1 VLRAIVL
8 GIVQGITEFLPI
20 SSSAHLSIVPR
31 LLGYAAPTLAFE
43 VLLHFGTLAAVA
55 AYFARDLWAFLL
67 CLVAPGRLGPEET
80 RTRRRLLGLLALAS
94 VPAAVVGFLLQD
106 WADQQ
111 TARPLRASVWLVLTT
126 AIMIAAELYDRAR
139 RSRLAPTAAPG
150 ERKAAEATAPGGL
163 KGGAAA
169 EGEREGGRAAL
180 GEREGG
186 RAALGEREGGEVGVW
201 TTGGTRSGE
210 RLVSPSG
217 GSGGA
222 RAGSGVGGAEGVRGA
237 GRVEG
242 LDGAGRVGRAARR
255 GGRHASGASR
265 AGGAGGPGAAAA
277 PGSAERELDRLPLA
291 KATGIGLGQALA
303 LVPGTSRSG
312 ITISVGLFEG
322 VSRETAARFSFLLSI
337 PAILGAGILKLD
349 DLAGATE
356 TPAQL
361 VAGTLAAAI
370 SGFLAVSFLI
380 RLLRT
385 RTLWPFIWYRL
396 VAGGLFVL
404 LLSTVRS

>member
-31 LLGYAAPTLAFE
+31 LLGYPTPTLAFE

-55 AYFARDLWAFLL
+55 AYFARDLWAFALS
-67 CLVAPGRLGPEET
+67 LVAPGRLGPEEA

-94 VPAAVVGFLLQD
+94 VPAAAVGFLLQD
-106 WADQQ
+106 WADEQ

-126 AIMIAAELYDRAR
+126 AIMIAAELYDRSRTRRAR
-139 RSRLAPTAAPG
+139 AVEALPGAPAGTRVERFGSSPPAGPPPTDAEEELKRLPVT
-150 ERKAAEATAPGGL
+150 KAA
-163 KGGAAA
+163 
-169 EGEREGGRAAL
+169 
-180 GEREGG
+180 
-186 RAALGEREGGEVGVW
+186 
-201 TTGGTRSGE
+201 
-210 RLVSPSG
+210 
-217 GSGGA
+217 
-222 RAGSGVGGAEGVRGA
+222 
-237 GRVEG
+237 
-242 LDGAGRVGRAARR
+242 
-255 GGRHASGASR
+255 
-265 AGGAGGPGAAAA
+265 
-277 PGSAERELDRLPLA
+277 
-291 KATGIGLGQALA
+291 GIGLAQALA

-312 ITISVGLFEG
+312 VTISAGLFQG
-322 VSRETAARFSFLLSI
+322 VSRGTAARFSFLLSI

-349 DLAGATE
+349 DLSGATE
-356 TPAQL
+356 TPAEL
-361 VAGTLAAAI
+361 LAGTIAAAV

-404 LLSTVRS
+404 LLLTVRA

>member
-1 VLRAIVL
+1 VLRAIIL
-8 GIVQGITEFLPI
+8 GIVQGVTEFLPI

-126 AIMIAAELYDRAR
+126 VIMIAAELYDRAR
-139 RSRLAPTAAPG
+139 RSR
-150 ERKAAEATAPGGL
+150 GGP
-163 KGGAAA
+163 
-169 EGEREGGRAAL
+169 
-180 GEREGG
+180 
-186 RAALGEREGGEVGVW
+186 EGGEAAPAGVW
-201 TTGGTRSGE
+201 TAGDARSGG
-210 RLVSPSG
+210 RLGSPSG
-217 GSGGA
+217 GPGG
-222 RAGSGVGGAEGVRGA
+222 AGSGSGVRGEGGAGDVRGA
-237 GRVEG
+237 GRMH
-242 LDGAGRVGRAARR
+242 
-255 GGRHASGASR
+255 GG
-265 AGGAGGPGAAAA
+265 GGPV
-277 PGSAERELDRLPLA
+277 SAERELDRLPVA

-322 VSRETAARFSFLLSI
+322 VSREAAARFSFLLSI

-349 DLAGATE
+349 DLTGATE

-361 VAGTLAAAI
+361 IAGTLAAAI

>member
-1 VLRAIVL
+1 MLRAIVL

-139 RSRLAPTAAPG
+139 RSRATPPAAPG
-150 ERKAAEATAPGGL
+150 ELEGGEATAPGGL
-163 KGGAAA
+163 
-169 EGEREGGRAAL
+169 EGGRPAP
-180 GEREGG
+180 GE
-186 RAALGEREGGEVGVW
+186 LEGGEVGVW
-201 TTGGTRSGE
+201 TSGGTRSGE

-217 GSGGA
+217 GPGGA
-222 RAGSGVGGAEGVRGA
+222 RAGSSVRGA
-237 GRVEG
+237 DGADGGGRV
-242 LDGAGRVGRAARR
+242 GRVGRADRAERMGRAGRR
-255 GGRHASGASR
+255 GGRGR
-265 AGGAGGPGAAAA
+265 LGDPGGAGA
-277 PGSAERELDRLPLA
+277 PGSAERELDRLPLP
-291 KATGIGLGQALA
+291 KAAGIGLGQALA

-322 VSRETAARFSFLLSI
+322 VSREAAARFSFLLSI

-361 VAGTLAAAI
+361 AAGTLAAAI